1 MSSMTSYDNFL
12 QKRIDNNLSEL
23 IQIDLNID
31 SSQKKRKKKILN
43 RFLQNRSKIFIKIKE
58 KQIVHREEHSQ
69 SNIIKNIVN
78 SSVIA
83 SSISI

>member
-12 QKRIDNNLSEL
+12 RIRIDNILSEL

-43 RFLQNRSKIFIKIKE
+43 LFLQNRGKFFIKMKE
-58 KQIVHREEHSQ
+58 KQIIPRKEHFQ
-69 SNIIKNIVN
+69 SNIIKNIAISNVGT
-78 SSVIA
+78 
-83 SSISI
+83 SSIVI